1 MGLWSGR
8 GVVWT
13 NNVLLDYMNVILCCC
28 TFSWASTHAS
38 GYAAVHSLGL
48 PHARHATLLYVLL
61 DFHAFVMLGCC
72 TFSLTSTHASCYA
85 DVHSFGRPHIR
96 HTSLRMGCAGK
107 GRWSNESVL
116 DSSAFAALMGLASK
130 ASSTQT
136 QSSCVSAE
144 APSFIN
150 WRLTKCVRKKYVFSA
165 VCTLNVLI
173 PKITHWNVS
182 QVDNALKGNIRTWQ
196 KRKANLTLTKSFSCR
211 H

>member
-1 MGLWSGR
+1 MWQQHSSHYVLYITFLVGLRTGR

-28 TFSWASTHAS
+28 TFSSASTHVS
-38 GYAAVHSLGL
+38 GYAAVHSFGL
-48 PHARHATLLYVLL
+48 PHTCHATLLYVLL

-85 DVHSFGRPHIR
+85 DVRSFGRPHIR

-107 GRWSNESVL
+107 GRWSHESVL
-116 DSSAFAALMGLASK
+116 DSSAFAALMGLASN
-130 ASSTQT
+130 AYSTQT

-150 WRLTKCVRKKYVFSA
+150 
-165 VCTLNVLI
+165 
-173 PKITHWNVS
+173 
-182 QVDNALKGNIRTWQ
+182 
-196 KRKANLTLTKSFSCR
+196 
-211 H
+211 